1 MQRQQA
7 QEGPQVRPSITAD
20 SKNTPKYE
28 GEGASAVKYTI
39 NSKGS
44 DCLRNLNTVQPL
56 INFSSSSKED

>member
-7 QEGPQVRPSITAD
+7 QEGLQVRPSITAD

-28 GEGASAVKYTI
+28 GEGAVKYTI

>member
-7 QEGPQVRPSITAD
+7 QDGPQVRPSITAD

-39 NSKGS
+39 KSKGS
-44 DCLRNLNTVQPL
+44 DCLRKSDKIQSL
-56 INFSSSSKED
+56 IHSA